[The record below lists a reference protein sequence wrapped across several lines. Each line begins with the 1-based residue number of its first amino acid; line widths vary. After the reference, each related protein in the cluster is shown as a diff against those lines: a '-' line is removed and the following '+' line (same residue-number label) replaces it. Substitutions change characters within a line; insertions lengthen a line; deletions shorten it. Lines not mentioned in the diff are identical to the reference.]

1 MKILEIRNR
10 WNWGEN
16 IHLIY
21 EGGYGH
27 CLLEFKDNTTW
38 GYIDG
43 LVVHPSSQ
51 KQGIATML
59 MEKAEKLIK
68 DEGFDLVA
76 LSVEKERKW
85 QREWYERLGY
95 EVYDED
101 DELYYMRKYLSSYIN
116 K

>member
-1 MKILEIRNR
+1 MKIIEIRNR
-10 WNWGEN
+10 WYWGEN

-27 CLLEFKDNTTW
+27 CLLEFKDDTTW

-43 LVVHPSSQ
+43 LVVHFSKQ
-51 KQGIATML
+51 NQGIATAL
-59 MEKAEKLIK
+59 IEKAEKLTK
-68 DEGFDLVA
+68 DEGFDLIA

-85 QREWYERLGY
+85 QKEWYERLGY

-101 DELYYMRKYLSSYIN
+101 DELYYMRKQLKS
-116 K
+116 

>member
-1 MKILEIRNR
+1 MEILEIKNR

-16 IHLIY
+16 IHLIC

-27 CLLEFKDNTTW
+27 CLLEFKDDTSW

-43 LVVHPSSQ
+43 LVVHPSRQ
-51 KQGIATML
+51 NCGIATAL
-59 MEKAEKLIK
+59 IEKAENLTKE
-68 DEGFDLVA
+68 EGFDLVA

-85 QREWYERLGY
+85 QKKWYERLGY

-101 DELYYMRKYLSSYIN
+101 DELYYMKKEL
-116 K
+116 